1 MENFKIK
8 MTLKNYIYTV
18 IGRPY
23 SPIQKVRL
31 LRLISMA
38 NGLDNEEIDNVINVF
53 KEIDEEEFSNFAFC
67 NNYLLYSILSENES
81 PIKIDAISIL
91 YDIAKAKM
99 HEEYSSQTKKIPS
112 YYNERVWLSTIQKEK
127 NYLEMGYYKY
137 AKGKLAEAIE
147 AFEKVSKDEINE
159 PIDEY
164 IAIISQEANDYAK
177 AYEYALKAQFIDG
190 EKIEID
196 WLMEIEELAK
206 AELGEKEAKDIM
218 NKITNKNKT
227 MKIGF
232 GNI

>member
-8 MTLKNYIYTV
+8 MVLKNYIYTI

-23 SPIQKVRL
+23 TPVQKERL
-31 LRLISMA
+31 LRLISLA
-38 NGLDNEEIDNVINVF
+38 NGLEKEEIDNVIDVF
-53 KEIDEEEFSNFAFC
+53 NEIDEEELSNFAVC

-81 PIKIDAISIL
+81 QIKIDAISIF

-99 HEEYSSQTKKIPS
+99 HEEYSSQTKKMPT
-112 YYNERVWLSTIQKEK
+112 YYNERVWLSAIQKEK
-127 NYLEMGYYKY
+127 NHLEMGYYKY
-137 AKGKLAEAIE
+137 AKGKLIEAIE
-147 AFEKVSKDEINE
+147 AFERVSKDDINE

-164 IAIISQEANDYAK
+164 IAIISHEAGEYAK

-196 WLMEIEELAK
+196 WLMEIEESSESK
-206 AELGEKEAKDIM
+206 ISEKEAKDIR
-218 NKITNKNKT
+218 NKITNTNKT